1 MANDMTELPATFLTA
16 AKDLLGPSGW
26 SEDADKL
33 GAVASPWRGIF
44 QGHTP
49 FLARPASTEETS
61 ALVKLCAAHRVA
73 MTPQGGNTGLVDGGT
88 PHGEIC
94 VSMGRMKTL
103 RAVDAFNNSMVIEAG
118 APLVQ
123 AQDAADDAGR
133 FFPLS
138 LGSEGT
144 ATIGGLI
151 STNAG
156 GVNVL
161 RYGMMRDLLL
171 GLEVVLPSGEIWD
184 GLSGLRK
191 NNTGYDLKH
200 LFAGAEG
207 TLGIITAATLKLF
220 PKPMRATAWV
230 SAKSA
235 EDVVALLAQI
245 RDIVGDTVTSFEIIP
260 ANAIDMVLADVPG
273 TRDPMPSALPW
284 RVLMEISMADPAHA
298 RDVLEKALTAAME
311 TGLAEDA
318 LVAESGQQA
327 KDFWHIRE
335 TIPLSKRA
343 YGTAINQDI
352 SVPISK
358 IPDFLVSAN
367 AAITDAVPSAEF
379 IAFGHVGDGNLHY
392 SVCEPKDAPAPV
404 LEGKR
409 EVVTRLIY
417 DQVMKF
423 DGSISAEHGVG
434 RLKRDELEHIRPP
447 AATVTM
453 KAIKQALDPLGIMN
467 PGRVV
472 SS

>member
-1 MANDMTELPATFLTA
+1 MAQMTTLPPTFLSA
-16 AKDLLGPSGW
+16 AKDLLGPSGC

-33 GAVASPWRGIF
+33 DAVSSPWRGLNK
-44 QGHTP
+44 GHTP
-49 FLARPASTEETS
+49 FLARPVSTEETS
-61 ALVKLCAAHRVA
+61 ALVKLCAEYGVA
-73 MTPQGGNTGLVDGGT
+73 ITPQGGNTGLVNGGT

-94 VSMGRMKTL
+94 VSMGRMKTV
-103 RAVDAFNNSMVIEAG
+103 RALDAFNNSMTIEAG
-118 APLVQ
+118 APLVE
-123 AQDAADDAGR
+123 AQEAADDAKR
-133 FFPLS
+133 YFPMS
-138 LGSEGT
+138 LGSEGI

-220 PKPMRATAWV
+220 PKTARATAWV

-235 EDVVALLAQI
+235 GDVVALLAKV
-245 RDIVGDTVTSFEIIP
+245 RDIAGDTVTSFEIIP
-260 ANAIDMVLADVPG
+260 AGAIEMVMADVPG
-273 TRDPMPSALPW
+273 SRDPMPSDLPW
-284 RVLMEISMADPAHA
+284 RVLMEISMAEETHA
-298 RDVLEKALTAAME
+298 SETLENALTAGVEA
-311 TGLAEDA
+311 GLVQDA
-318 LVAESGQQA
+318 IIAASGQQA

-367 AAITDAVPSAEF
+367 AAIAEVVPSAEF

-392 SVCEPKDAPAPV
+392 SVCEPKDASSPI
-404 LEGKR
+404 LEGHR
-409 EVVTRLIY
+409 ARVTSIVFE
-417 DQVMKF
+417 QVMKF

-434 RLKRDELEHIRPP
+434 ILKRDELERLRSP
-447 AATVTM
+447 AATLTM
-453 KAIKQALDPLGIMN
+453 KAIKKALDPQCIMN

-472 SS
+472 SV